1 MQSSSLPDFKLCI
14 LVYINL
20 TSLFRVLL
28 ETTSFAYESE
38 KGTPIFLTGKN
49 ILKNSRSACE
59 NCKGRKSRVSF
70 SASPSRDELAQ
81 RTLQVILEK
90 AGGKHA
96 LFLGSWG

>member
-20 TSLFRVLL
+20 RTLFRVLL

-38 KGTPIFLTGKN
+38 KGTPIFLPGKN
-49 ILKNSRSACE
+49 ILKNSCSACE
-59 NCKGRKSRVSF
+59 NYKGRKSCVSF
-70 SASPSRDELAQ
+70 CASPSRDVLAQ
-81 RTLQVILEK
+81 KALQIILEK
-90 AGGKHA
+90 ASGKHA